1 MSGHTTTAS
10 KVNELEHLERVRT
23 LCRAALGLGLIAS
36 LAANVVAA
44 NATLVGRIVAGW
56 PPLVLLIV
64 TELIGR
70 VSLERG
76 LLAGARL
83 VAAGGIAAVAALVS
97 YKHMLEV
104 AILAGEGRVE
114 AHLIPLTVDG
124 LVIVA
129 SVSLVGLNHRIVA
142 AASPS
147 EPAPRAKP
155 KTVDPDRQTKLPALA
170 AVSPN
175 GNYNAQSRIAKYLVQ
190 HPEAKQGEIAEAL
203 GVSAKTVQRSA
214 AWKHRTEMA
223 G

>member
-1 MSGHTTTAS
+1 MA
-10 KVNELEHLERVRT
+10 HLERVRT

-44 NATLVGRIVAGW
+44 NATMVGRIVAGW

-64 TELIGR
+64 VELIGR
-70 VSLERG
+70 VSLDRG
-76 LLAGARL
+76 LLAWARL

-104 AILAGEGRVE
+104 AILAGEGSLE

-129 SVSLVGLNHRIVA
+129 SVSLIGLNHRIVA
-142 AASPS
+142 ASSPS
-147 EPAPRAKP
+147 TPASKAKSKP
-155 KTVDPDRQTKLPALA
+155 ANESSQTELPALA
-170 AVSPN
+170 AVSAN
-175 GNYNAQSRIAKYLVQ
+175 ENNDAQSRITQYLVQ
-190 HPEAKQGEIAEAL
+190 HPRAKQGEIAEAL
-203 GVSAKTVQRSA
+203 GMSAKTVQRSA
-214 AWKHRTEMA
+214 AWKNRTEMA